1 MKNKMIL
8 KITIAI
14 IVIAIIAVI
23 IYFFS
28 RNVNKNLKMGN
39 NLSNKTNQ
47 EIEEYILNISSYEAE
62 IEVEVETNK
71 NKTKYKIKQSYVAP
85 NIEKQTIL
93 EPSNISGLETAY
105 DGNTLKINNTK
116 LNLSTVYQNYQY
128 MTENFLWLNS
138 FIEDYKNSSNK
149 KFYEENDMIIMEVI
163 LQSNNQYVSS
173 KKLFIDK
180 TTGKITKMIV
190 QDKNQKNLVYILYNE
205 IKINSLKMEEVL
217 AFRLNDSYVAQY

>member
-1 MKNKMIL
+1 M
-8 KITIAI
+8 
-14 IVIAIIAVI
+14 
-23 IYFFS
+23 S
-28 RNVNKNLKMGN
+28 NKNIE
-39 NLSNKTNQ
+39 

-62 IEVEVETNK
+62 IDVEVETNK

-93 EPSNISGLETAY
+93 EPSNISGLETVY

-116 LNLSTVYQNYQY
+116 LNLSTVYKNYQY

-149 KFYEENDMIIMEVI
+149 KLYEENNMIIMEVT
-163 LQSNNQYVSS
+163 LKNNNQYVSS

-190 QDKNQKNLVYILYNE
+190 QDENQKNLVYILYNE
-205 IKINSLKMEEVL
+205 IKINSLKKEEVL

>member
-1 MKNKMIL
+1 MKNKVIL

-14 IVIAIIAVI
+14 VVIAIIAVI

-149 KFYEENDMIIMEVI
+149 KFYEENNMIIMEVI

>member
-8 KITIAI
+8 KIIIAI
-14 IVIAIIAVI
+14 LAIAIIAII

-28 RNVNKNLKMGN
+28 RNANKNSKIGN

-62 IEVEVETNK
+62 IDVEVETNK
-71 NKTKYKIKQSYVAP
+71 NKTKYKIKQSYVVP
-85 NIEKQTIL
+85 NIERQTIL
-93 EPSNISGLETAY
+93 EPSNISGLETVY
-105 DGNTLKINNTK
+105 DGDTLKINNTK

-138 FIEDYKNSSNK
+138 FIENYKNSNNRRI
-149 KFYEENDMIIMEVI
+149 YEENNMIIMEVT
-163 LQSNNQYVSS
+163 LQNNSQYIAS

-180 TTGKITKMIV
+180 TTGKITKMVV

-205 IKINSLKMEEVL
+205 IKINSLKKEEIL
-217 AFRLNDSYVAQY
+217 AFRLNDFSVAQY

>member
-14 IVIAIIAVI
+14 VVIAVIAII

-28 RNVNKNLKMGN
+28 RNVNKNSKMGN

-62 IEVEVETNK
+62 IDVEVETNK

-93 EPSNISGLETAY
+93 EPSIYLLGSCLYLSNTVLSLYIHFSY
-105 DGNTLKINNTK
+105 D
-116 LNLSTVYQNYQY
+116 
-128 MTENFLWLNS
+128 
-138 FIEDYKNSSNK
+138 
-149 KFYEENDMIIMEVI
+149 II
-163 LQSNNQYVSS
+163 
-173 KKLFIDK
+173 K
-180 TTGKITKMIV
+180 
-190 QDKNQKNLVYILYNE
+190 
-205 IKINSLKMEEVL
+205 
-217 AFRLNDSYVAQY
+217 

>member
-14 IVIAIIAVI
+14 VVIAVIAII

-28 RNVNKNLKMGN
+28 RNVNKNSKMGN
-39 NLSNKTNQ
+39 NLS
-47 EIEEYILNISSYEAE
+47 
-62 IEVEVETNK
+62 

-93 EPSNISGLETAY
+93 EPSNISGLETVY

-128 MTENFLWLNS
+128 MIENFLWLNS

-149 KFYEENDMIIMEVI
+149 KLYEENNIIIMEVT
-163 LQSNNQYVSS
+163 LHNNNQYVSS

-205 IKINSLKMEEVL
+205 IKINSLKKEEVL
-217 AFRLNDSYVAQY
+217 AFRLNNFSVAQY

>member
-1 MKNKMIL
+1 MKNKTIL

-14 IVIAIIAVI
+14 VVIAIIAII

-28 RNVNKNLKMGN
+28 RNANKNLKTGN

-71 NKTKYKIKQSYVAP
+71 NKTKYKIKQSYAAP

-93 EPSNISGLETAY
+93 EPSNISGLETVY

-138 FIEDYKNSSNK
+138 FAEDYKNSSNK
-149 KFYEENDMIIMEVI
+149 KLYEENNMIIMEET
-163 LQSNNQYVSS
+163 LQNNNQYASS

-205 IKINSLKMEEVL
+205 IKINSLKKEEVL
-217 AFRLNDSYVAQY
+217 AFRLNDFSIAQY

>member
-1 MKNKMIL
+1 MKNKIIF

-14 IVIAIIAVI
+14 AVIAIIAII

-28 RNVNKNLKMGN
+28 EKVNKNFKMGN

-62 IEVEVETNK
+62 IGVEVETNK
-71 NKTKYKIKQSYVAP
+71 NKTKYKIKQSYSAP
-85 NIEKQTIL
+85 NIEKQTII
-93 EPSNISGLETAY
+93 EPSNISGLETVY

-149 KFYEENDMIIMEVI
+149 KLYEENNMIVMEVTP
-163 LQSNNQYVSS
+163 QNNNQYVSL

-180 TTGKITKMIV
+180 ITGKITKMIV

-205 IKINSLKMEEVL
+205 IKINSLKKEEVL
-217 AFRLNDSYVAQY
+217 AFRLNNFSVAQY

>member
-14 IVIAIIAVI
+14 LAIAIIAII

-28 RNVNKNLKMGN
+28 RNANKNSRNGN

-62 IEVEVETNK
+62 INVEVETNK

-93 EPSNISGLETAY
+93 EPSNISGLETVY
-105 DGNTLKINNTK
+105 NGYTLKINNTK

-138 FIEDYKNSSNK
+138 FIEEYKNSRNK
-149 KFYEENDMIIMEVI
+149 KIYEENNMVIMEVSI
-163 LQSNNQYVSS
+163 QNNNQYVSS

-180 TTGKITKMIV
+180 ITGKITKMIV

-205 IKINSLKMEEVL
+205 IKINSLKKEEVL
-217 AFRLNDSYVAQY
+217 AFRLNDFSVAQY

>member
-1 MKNKMIL
+1 
-8 KITIAI
+8 
-14 IVIAIIAVI
+14 
-23 IYFFS
+23 
-28 RNVNKNLKMGN
+28 MGN

-47 EIEEYILNISSYEAE
+47 KIEEYILNISSYEAE
-62 IEVEVETNK
+62 IDVEVETNK

-93 EPSNISGLETAY
+93 EPSNISGLETVY

-149 KFYEENDMIIMEVI
+149 KLYEENNMIIMEVT
-163 LQSNNQYVSS
+163 LQNNNQYVSS
-173 KKLFIDK
+173 KKLFIDI

-205 IKINSLKMEEVL
+205 IKINSLKKEEVL
-217 AFRLNDSYVAQY
+217 AFRLNNFSIAQY

>member
-14 IVIAIIAVI
+14 VVIAIVAII

-28 RNVNKNLKMGN
+28 RNVNKNSKIGN

-62 IEVEVETNK
+62 IDVEVETNK
-71 NKTKYKIKQSYVAP
+71 NKTKYKIKQSYVTP

-93 EPSNISGLETAY
+93 EPSNISGLETVY

-116 LNLSTVYQNYQY
+116 LNLSTVYKNYQY

-138 FIEDYKNSSNK
+138 FIEDYKAAKNSGTNNK
-149 KFYEENDMIIMEVI
+149 LYEENNMVVMEVMLEQQNPYI
-163 LQSNNQYVSS
+163 SH
-173 KKLFIDK
+173 KKLFIF
-180 TTGKITKMIV
+180 IS
-190 QDKNQKNLVYILYNE
+190 LYN
-205 IKINSLKMEEVL
+205 M
-217 AFRLNDSYVAQY
+217 